1 MQLTSKLLRCGLAV
15 GIAGPLFAQD
25 LAPRAYLITPKDSNA
40 IILTWSYYNGGLNF
54 NGAIP
59 ISGATGTFSIPIF
72 SYYRSFSFFGRSANI
87 TASLPYGV
95 GTFEGEVLEQRQSVY
110 RSGLMDFSA
119 RLSVNL
125 LGGPAMPAQKFAK
138 WTQKTLLGA
147 SLKIIAPTGQYDPKK
162 LVNWGI
168 NRWAFK
174 PELGYSE
181 RWQKWVLDGYAGV
194 WFYTTNPDYF
204 SLPLPQPQTE
214 NPIGSIEGHLSYDFK
229 PGTWVSVDG
238 NFWFGG
244 VTSLS
249 GIQNLATR
257 QTASRLGGTAALRIA
272 KQQSLK
278 ISFSG
283 GTYLRFGNNYKNL
296 QVAWQYSWM
305 GWPKAS
311 NGLR

>member
-1 MQLTSKLLRCGLAV
+1 M
-15 GIAGPLFAQD
+15 
-25 LAPRAYLITPKDSNA
+25 
-40 IILTWSYYNGGLNF
+40 
-54 NGAIP
+54 
-59 ISGATGTFSIPIF
+59 
-72 SYYRSFSFFGRSANI
+72 
-87 TASLPYGV
+87 
-95 GTFEGEVLEQRQSVY
+95 
-110 RSGLMDFSA
+110 MDFSA
-119 RLSVNL
+119 RLSANL

-147 SLKIIAPTGQYDPKK
+147 SLKIIAPSGQYDPKK

-194 WFYTTNPDYF
+194 WFYTTDPDYF

-214 NPIGSIEGHLSYDFK
+214 NPIGSFEGHLSYDFK

-249 GIQNLATR
+249 GIQSLATR
-257 QTASRLGGTAALRIA
+257 QTASRLGATAALRIA
-272 KQQSLK
+272 KHQSLK

-296 QVAWQYSWM
+296 QITWQYSWM
-305 GWPKAS
+305 GWPKTS
-311 NGLR
+311 NGVR